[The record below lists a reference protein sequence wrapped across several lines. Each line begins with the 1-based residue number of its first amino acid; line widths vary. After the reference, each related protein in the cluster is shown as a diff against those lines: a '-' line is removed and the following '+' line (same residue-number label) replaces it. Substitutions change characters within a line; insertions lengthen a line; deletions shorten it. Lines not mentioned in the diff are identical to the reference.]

1 MQSRDSYDVISNVIF
16 DLDGTLI
23 DSAPSIL
30 ECFRLTFVSVNYP
43 LSVTLDQSLIG
54 PPLREAIK
62 LLSNE
67 QDSLKLDRLVGEFKN
82 QYDSGVCNLAPAY
95 QGVEELL
102 KNLKKTNKRVFIV
115 TNKRHNPTIKIINR
129 LGWSNL
135 IQDTYTVDYPSI
147 DLKKKSLVI
156 QQLILDYSLGKAET
170 CYVGDRLDDYDAAR
184 ANSLKFIHASWGYG
198 ANDFSV
204 PYSNTAS
211 SPNNLN
217 ALLSQKQ

>member
-1 MQSRDSYDVISNVIF
+1 MQSRDSCDVISNVIF

-30 ECFRLTFVSVNYP
+30 ECFRLTFISMSYP
-43 LSVTLDQSLIG
+43 LSMTLDHSLIG

-67 QDSLKLDRLVGEFKN
+67 QDSLRLDRLVGEFKN
-82 QYDSGVCNLAPAY
+82 QYDSGVCNSAPAY

-102 KNLKKTNKRVFIV
+102 TKLKKSNKRVFIV
-115 TNKRHNPTIKIINR
+115 TNKRHNPTIKIITH

-135 IQDTYTVDYPSI
+135 IQDIYTVDYPSV

-156 QQLILDYSLGKAET
+156 QQLILDYSLEKAET
-170 CYVGDRLDDYDAAR
+170 CYVGDRLDDYDAAH

-198 ANDFSV
+198 ADDFSV

-211 SPNNLN
+211 SVNHLN
-217 ALLSQKQ
+217 AFLIQ